1 MRIRIHDG
9 QPFRVCA
16 VVFTANGEQVQCYD
30 ALLPWP
36 RAAQGLSSME
46 AHADPFADHAPCF
59 VETVPAK
66 IQAHLHLSRASL
78 YRLFEPHGGVGAV
91 ILRRRLDRAM
101 KTLLTG
107 ASSRPALRRIADE
120 LGFRSQAHFSRAFRT
135 RFGIAPR
142 AFQQTMRRKD
152 HAALAAQAERVGF
165 ASLKSWLEYLSH
177 QFPESGRES

>member
-1 MRIRIHDG
+1 MKIRIHDG

-66 IQAHLHLSRASL
+66 IQAQHGCL
-78 YRLFEPHGGVGAV
+78 YDGPWQPWDVQFN
-91 ILRRRLDRAM
+91 LDA
-101 KTLLTG
+101 
-107 ASSRPALRRIADE
+107 
-120 LGFRSQAHFSRAFRT
+120 
-135 RFGIAPR
+135 IAPL
-142 AFQQTMRRKD
+142 RKT
-152 HAALAAQAERVGF
+152 G
-165 ASLKSWLEYLSH
+165 
-177 QFPESGRES
+177 SGDSQDRSRDA